1 MYIYTAD
8 LVQTSHFIPSAS
20 LGLTFISLNRPR
32 FQQLKN
38 RQSSSAVGT
47 STGIVR
53 LGLLVQTL
61 LLELGVVGVT
71 SADTGEVEACEETES
86 GPIFAGIGSF

>member
-1 MYIYTAD
+1 M
-8 LVQTSHFIPSAS
+8 
-20 LGLTFISLNRPR
+20 NRSR

-53 LGLLVQTL
+53 LDLLVQTL

-71 SADTGEVEACEETES
+71 LADAVEVVACFLLEGVPVLLRIEEIDVRTVPPEVAE
-86 GPIFAGIGSF
+86 GGAET